1 MEHLAKLNAAARLS
15 DLPSLFPPDS
25 VRFTNEYEDGVLYI
39 KVYVVHVSV
48 LKEAVVVRH
57 FFKLVSNLP

>member
-1 MEHLAKLNAAARLS
+1 MLLQGCLIFSPFA
-15 DLPSLFPPDS
+15 PTTTC
-25 VRFTNEYEDGVLYI
+25 FTSEYEDGVLYI

-57 FFKLVSNLP
+57 FFLKVGW

>member
-57 FFKLVSNLP
+57 FF

>member
-1 MEHLAKLNAAARLS
+1 MLLQGC
-15 DLPSLFPPDS
+15 PSNPSPPL
-25 VRFTNEYEDGVLYI
+25 VTNEPEDGVLYI

-57 FFKLVSNLP
+57 FFKVGW

>member
-15 DLPSLFPPDS
+15 DLPPPRLAS
-25 VRFTNEYEDGVLYI
+25 QVNVKMGFCIL

-57 FFKLVSNLP
+57 FFALVGNLP